1 VALDR
6 RRAKGRANKGSFIS
20 VPHTILEHDNYA
32 SLSARAVKLL
42 IDLFAQFRG
51 SNNGDLAAAWKLME
65 KRGWR
70 SKETLHRA
78 KRELLDKA
86 RMQSVCGHLA
96 CNRRVRREA
105 GHCTYTRCIGLLE
118 AGKQPGSII
127 RAPYTDHIGPITVPI
142 RVKTATY

>member
-1 VALDR
+1 MAVNR

-42 IDLFAQFRG
+42 IDLFAQYRG
-51 SNNGDLAAAWKLME
+51 SNNGDLAAAWKLMQ

-78 KRELLDKA
+78 KRELLEKGFIVTT
-86 RMQSVCGHLA
+86 RQGGRHVCSLFAVTWLAIDECGGKLDIAPTRVASGYWKLGH
-96 CNRRVRREA
+96 NPD
-105 GHCTYTRCIGLLE
+105 
-118 AGKQPGSII
+118 Q
-127 RAPYTDHIGPITVPI
+127 
-142 RVKTATY
+142 